1 MLHIT
6 NGDSV
11 GEMLASLDCVEGEI
25 LCWRDVLHDG
35 PLQLLPFK
43 DYARQRADFLAESLA
58 AQGITEPDEAA
69 IYADLQQRQKS
80 LDGLSRHEEVVL
92 WFEHDLYDQLQLAEI
107 LHCLAADKPPGG
119 RLSLICIGDYP
130 GVEPFHGLGNLAPSQ
145 LATLWPTRQPVTEQQ
160 LMSGRRIW
168 RALCAEDPGEL
179 ATIAAQGVPGLPF
192 MAPALC
198 RFCREFPHSDTGL
211 TLTQWHLLT
220 LARRHEP
227 ATFAALFGGLQELE
241 SAPFMGDTWVVKEL
255 LALSRGEQPL
265 LVTDDAVR
273 GPYRLT
279 PAGQRVMA
287 GQGSWPS
294 PPDLW
299 RGGVHVT
306 AANRWRWQPDSERL
320 VRETV

>member
-11 GEMLASLDCVEGEI
+11 GEMLAGLDCIEGEI

-35 PLQLLPFK
+35 PLRLLPFD
-43 DYARQRADFLAESLA
+43 DYARLRADFLADSLA
-58 AQGITEPDEAA
+58 VQGITEPDAAA
-69 IYADLQQRQKS
+69 IYADLQQRQEC
-80 LDGLSRHEEVVL
+80 LDGLSHHQEVVL

-107 LHCLAADKPPGG
+107 LHCLAVAGPAG
-119 RLSLICIGDYP
+119 LSLICIGDYP
-130 GVEPFHGLGNLAPSQ
+130 GVEPFHGLGNLTPSQ
-145 LATLWPTRQPVTEQQ
+145 LATLWPTRQPVNEQQ
-160 LMSGRRIW
+160 LVSGHRIW

-179 ATIAAQGVPGLPF
+179 ATIAARGVPSLPF
-192 MAPALC
+192 MAPALR

-220 LARRHEP
+220 LVGRKAP
-227 ATFAALFGGLQELE
+227 VAFGTLFGGLQNLE
-241 SAPFMGDTWVVKEL
+241 SAPFMGDTWVLKEL

-265 LVTDDAVR
+265 IATDEALR

-279 PAGQRVMA
+279 PAGQRVVA
-287 GQGSWPS
+287 GKDRWQA

-306 AANRWRWQPDSERL
+306 AANRWRWQPDRQCL